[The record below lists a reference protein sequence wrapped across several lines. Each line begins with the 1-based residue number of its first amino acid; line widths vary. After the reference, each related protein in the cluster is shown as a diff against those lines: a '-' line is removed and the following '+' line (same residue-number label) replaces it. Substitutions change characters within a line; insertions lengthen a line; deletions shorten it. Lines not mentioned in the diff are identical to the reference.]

1 METFYISWISK
12 IASSHSQT
20 VFRREFNQFERN
32 TFCNINFK
40 TLLIAIIYLTAKSII
55 VRRENHDESDFLL
68 IYSIVITN
76 YNDLFVTDRVDFFD
90 FFDRWKKKKKKEK
103 GSWNASQIGLEW
115 LDHRDC

>member
-1 METFYISWISK
+1 METFYISRISK

-40 TLLIAIIYLTAKSII
+40 TLLIAIIYFTAKSII

-90 FFDRWKKKKKKEK
+90 FFDHWKKKKKKEK